1 MSTVRTT
8 VDDHTYNAA
17 NDILGALGMDMNAA
31 VRMFLQGVVLKGGM
45 PFELRLS
52 PEQIAAMRE
61 RKDANRNATKE
72 ARDIA
77 AGNGSLFDGM
87 DQMLA
92 DIKKNGPAA
101 DAR

>member
-31 VRMFLQGVVLKGGM
+31 IRMFLQGVVLTGGI

-52 PEQIAAMRE
+52 PEQVAAMRE
-61 RKDANRNATKE
+61 RKDANRGATKE
-72 ARDIA
+72 AREIA
-77 AGNGSLFDGM
+77 AGRGSCFEGM

-92 DIKKNGPAA
+92 DIQKNGPAV
-101 DAR
+101 DVR

>member
-8 VDDHTYNAA
+8 VDDQTYNAA

-31 VRMFLQGVVLKGGM
+31 VRIFLQGVVLTGGM
-45 PFELRLS
+45 PFELRLT
-52 PEQIAAMRE
+52 PEQVAAMRE
-61 RKDANRNATKE
+61 RKEANRSSTKE
-72 ARDIA
+72 AREIA
-77 AGNGSLFDGM
+77 AGRGSFFEGM

-92 DIKKNGPAA
+92 DIKKNGPMV

>member
-31 VRMFLQGVVLKGGM
+31 VRMFLQGVVLSGGI
-45 PFELRLS
+45 PFELRLR
-52 PEQIAAMRE
+52 PDQIAAVRE
-61 RKDANRNATKE
+61 RKEANRNATRE
-72 ARDIA
+72 GREIA
-77 AGNGSLFDGM
+77 AGHGSFFEGM

-92 DIKKNGPAA
+92 DIRKNGPTA
-101 DAR
+101 DAY